1 MVKMFENMPWKNTS
15 DMLEFNNQKIADILL
30 PNTILI
36 LAGCALSVVG
46 NITVMHIH
54 WRKLNSADNFRK
66 FIPYLAL
73 SDCVGSVVCS
83 IVSTVHNFFWL
94 KWFNPTTCKV
104 GWALMMS
111 VQSISVSFLVIIA
124 FQRFFRIC
132 RPFKTGIPK
141 ITKCVYAMATVVSV
155 IVQSVPFS
163 YFADV
168 ISENTTDN
176 ITVFKCIR
184 YNELDIDTRLL
195 FGYKI
200 VELALEASMVLI
212 IIVLYYKSAVRLT
225 QLANKVKIPLHSA
238 EEKTLTTTVDFTT
251 EMNEESSITLGRSL
265 FYLQASTPNDS
276 AEDLSTAATTNYGT
290 TNKVYRKMKARNEKY
305 KRINCMFIL
314 ISSIVVLTYLPRIII
329 AVFEMNNSDFWQEFL
344 HDRNDENK
352 ELLIM
357 VSIYRLYM
365 ISFFINPI
373 VYSVMDLQFRKELR
387 LCCCP
392 CLES

>member
-1 MVKMFENMPWKNTS
+1 MLENTTCENIP
-15 DMLEFNNQKIADILL
+15 DMLEFNNQKIADMLL
-30 PNTILI
+30 PNTILM
-36 LAGCALSVVG
+36 LAGCALSIVG

-66 FIPYLAL
+66 FISYLAL
-73 SDCVGSVVCS
+73 SDCIGSVVCS
-83 IVSTVHNFFWL
+83 FIETVHNFFWL
-94 KWFNPTTCKV
+94 KWFNPITCKV
-104 GWALMMS
+104 GWVLMRS
-111 VQSISVSFLVIIA
+111 VQSISISFLAVIA

-141 ITKCVYAMATVVSV
+141 ITKCVSAMATVVFV
-155 IVQSVPFS
+155 IVQSVPFA

-184 YNELDIDTRLL
+184 YNELDIDTWWL

-200 VELALEASMVLI
+200 VETTLQASLVLI
-212 IIVLYYKSAVRLT
+212 IIALYYKSAARLT

-238 EEKTLTTTVDFTT
+238 AAKKMTNTPDFTT
-251 EMNEESSITLGRSL
+251 EMNEEISIAVGRSL
-265 FYLQASTPNDS
+265 FYIQAGSTNNS
-276 AEDLSTAATTNYGT
+276 AEDISAVVATNYGT
-290 TNKVYRKMKARNEKY
+290 TNRAYRKMKARNEKY

-314 ISSIVVLTYLPRIII
+314 ISIIVVLTYLPRIII
-329 AVFEMNNSDFWQEFL
+329 TVFEMKNFDFWQQFL
-344 HDRNDENK
+344 HDGNNANK

-357 VSIYRLYM
+357 VSLYRLYM

>member
-1 MVKMFENMPWKNTS
+1 MV
-15 DMLEFNNQKIADILL
+15 
-30 PNTILI
+30 
-36 LAGCALSVVG
+36 
-46 NITVMHIH
+46 TVI
-54 WRKLNSADNFRK
+54 F
-66 FIPYLAL
+66 
-73 SDCVGSVVCS
+73 
-83 IVSTVHNFFWL
+83 
-94 KWFNPTTCKV
+94 
-104 GWALMMS
+104 
-111 VQSISVSFLVIIA
+111 
-124 FQRFFRIC
+124 
-132 RPFKTGIPK
+132 
-141 ITKCVYAMATVVSV
+141 V
-155 IVQSVPFS
+155 IVQSVPFA

-200 VELALEASMVLI
+200 VEMSLQASMVLI
-212 IIVLYYKSAVRLT
+212 IIALYYKSAARLT
-225 QLANKVKIPLHSA
+225 QLANKVKSPFHSA
-238 EEKTLTTTVDFTT
+238 AATILTTTT

-265 FYLQASTPNDS
+265 FYLQAESTINDS
-276 AEDLSTAATTNYGT
+276 VEDISAATNYGT
-290 TNKVYRKMKARNEKY
+290 TNKAYRKMKARNEKY

-314 ISSIVVLTYLPRIII
+314 ISIIVVLTYLPMIII
-329 AVFEMNNSDFWQEFL
+329 TVFEMNNFDFWQEFL
-344 HDRNDENK
+344 HDRNNANK

-392 CLES
+392 CLEI

>member
-1 MVKMFENMPWKNTS
+1 MFENMTGKNTS
-15 DMLEFNNQKIADILL
+15 DTLEFNNQKIADILF
-30 PNTILI
+30 PNTILM

-73 SDCVGSVVCS
+73 SDFVGSIVCS
-83 IVSTVHNFFWL
+83 IVSTVQNFFWL

-104 GWALMMS
+104 GWVLMRS
-111 VQSISVSFLVIIA
+111 VQSISVSFLVVIA

-141 ITKCVYAMATVVSV
+141 ITKCVYAMATVVFV
-155 IVQSVPFS
+155 LVQSVPFA

-168 ISENTTDN
+168 ISENTIDN

-184 YNELDIDTRLL
+184 YNEKLDIDTRLQ
-195 FGYKI
+195 FGYKT
-200 VELALEASMVLI
+200 VEMSLQASMVLI
-212 IIVLYYKSAVRLT
+212 IIFLYYRSAVRLT

-238 EEKTLTTTVDFTT
+238 AATILTTTVDFTT
-251 EMNEESSITLGRSL
+251 EINEESSITLGRSI
-265 FYLQASTPNDS
+265 FYLQAGSTPNDS
-276 AEDLSTAATTNYGT
+276 AENISAAATTNYGT
-290 TNKVYRKMKARNEKY
+290 TNKAYRKMKARNEKY

-314 ISSIVVLTYLPRIII
+314 ISIIVVLTYLPRIII
-329 AVFEMNNSDFWQEFL
+329 AVFEMNNSDFWQEFV
-344 HDRNDENK
+344 HDRNDKNK

-373 VYSVMDLQFRKELR
+373 IYSVMDLQFRKELR
-387 LCCCP
+387 LCCFP
-392 CLES
+392 CLDG

>member
-1 MVKMFENMPWKNTS
+1 MVKMLENTS

-30 PNTILI
+30 PNTILM
-36 LAGCALSVVG
+36 LAGCALSIVG

-73 SDCVGSVVCS
+73 SDCIGSIVCS
-83 IVSTVHNFFWL
+83 IISTVHNFFWL

-104 GWALMMS
+104 RWVLMRS
-111 VQSISVSFLVIIA
+111 VQSISISFLVVVA

-141 ITKCVYAMATVVSV
+141 ITKCVYAMVTVVFV
-155 IVQSVPFS
+155 IVQSVPFA

-200 VELALEASMVLI
+200 VEMSLQASMVLI
-212 IIVLYYKSAVRLT
+212 IIALYYKSAARLT
-225 QLANKVKIPLHSA
+225 QLANKVKSPFHSA
-238 EEKTLTTTVDFTT
+238 AATILTTTT
-251 EMNEESSITLGRSL
+251 EMTEEISITLGRSL
-265 FYLQASTPNDS
+265 FYLQAESTTNDS
-276 AEDLSTAATTNYGT
+276 IEDISAAATTNYGT
-290 TNKVYRKMKARNEKY
+290 TNRAYRKMKARNEKY

-314 ISSIVVLTYLPRIII
+314 ISIIVVLTYLPRIII
-329 AVFEMNNSDFWQEFL
+329 SVFEMNNFDFWHEFL
-344 HDRNDENK
+344 HDGNNANK

>member
-1 MVKMFENMPWKNTS
+1 MFQNMT

-30 PNTILI
+30 PNTILM

-54 WRKLNSADNFRK
+54 WRKLNSGDNFRK

-83 IVSTVHNFFWL
+83 IVSTLQNFFWL

-104 GWALMMS
+104 GWALMKS
-111 VQSISVSFLVIIA
+111 VQSISISILVVIA

-141 ITKCVYAMATVVSV
+141 ITKCVYAMATVVFV
-155 IVQSVPFS
+155 IVQSAPYA

-195 FGYKI
+195 FGYRI
-200 VELALEASMVLI
+200 VEMSLQASMVLM
-212 IIVLYYKSAVRLT
+212 IIVLYYKSAARLK

-238 EEKTLTTTVDFTT
+238 AAKTLTTTGGFTT
-251 EMNEESSITLGRSL
+251 EMNEESSIALGRSL
-265 FYLQASTPNDS
+265 FYLQAGSTPNDS
-276 AEDLSTAATTNYGT
+276 AEDISAAATTNYGT
-290 TNKVYRKMKARNEKY
+290 TNKAYRKMKVRNDKY

-314 ISSIVVLTYLPRIII
+314 ISIIVVLTYLPRIII
-329 AVFEMNNSDFWQEFL
+329 AVFEMNNFEFWQEFV
-344 HDRNDENK
+344 HEGNDDNK

-392 CLES
+392 CKEI

>member
-1 MVKMFENMPWKNTS
+1 MFQNMT

-30 PNTILI
+30 PNTILM

-54 WRKLNSADNFRK
+54 WRKLNSGDNFRK

-83 IVSTVHNFFWL
+83 IISTLQNFFWL

-104 GWALMMS
+104 GWALMKS
-111 VQSISVSFLVIIA
+111 VQSISISILVVIA

-141 ITKCVYAMATVVSV
+141 ITKCVCAMATVVFV
-155 IVQSVPFS
+155 IFQSAPYA

-195 FGYKI
+195 YGYKI
-200 VELALEASMVLI
+200 AEMSLQASMVLM
-212 IIVLYYKSAVRLT
+212 IIVLYYKSAARLK

-238 EEKTLTTTVDFTT
+238 ASKTLTTTGDFTT
-251 EMNEESSITLGRSL
+251 DMNEESSITLGRSL
-265 FYLQASTPNDS
+265 FYLQAGS
-276 AEDLSTAATTNYGT
+276 AEDISAAATTNYGT
-290 TNKVYRKMKARNEKY
+290 TNKAYRKMKVRNDKY

-314 ISSIVVLTYLPRIII
+314 ISIIVVLTYLPRIII
-329 AVFEMNNSDFWQEFL
+329 AVFEMNNFEFWQEFV
-344 HDRNDENK
+344 HEGNDDNK

-373 VYSVMDLQFRKELR
+373 VYSVMDLQFRKELC

-392 CLES
+392 CKEI

>member
-1 MVKMFENMPWKNTS
+1 MV
-15 DMLEFNNQKIADILL
+15 
-30 PNTILI
+30 
-36 LAGCALSVVG
+36 
-46 NITVMHIH
+46 
-54 WRKLNSADNFRK
+54 
-66 FIPYLAL
+66 
-73 SDCVGSVVCS
+73 
-83 IVSTVHNFFWL
+83 
-94 KWFNPTTCKV
+94 
-104 GWALMMS
+104 
-111 VQSISVSFLVIIA
+111 
-124 FQRFFRIC
+124 
-132 RPFKTGIPK
+132 
-141 ITKCVYAMATVVSV
+141 TVVFV
-155 IVQSVPFS
+155 IVQSVPFA

-200 VELALEASMVLI
+200 VEMSLQASMVLI
-212 IIVLYYKSAVRLT
+212 IIALYYKSAARLT
-225 QLANKVKIPLHSA
+225 QLANKVKSPFHSA
-238 EEKTLTTTVDFTT
+238 AATILTTTT
-251 EMNEESSITLGRSL
+251 EMTEEISITLGRSL
-265 FYLQASTPNDS
+265 FYLQAESTTNDS
-276 AEDLSTAATTNYGT
+276 IEDISAAATTNYGT
-290 TNKVYRKMKARNEKY
+290 TNRAYRKMKARNEKY

-314 ISSIVVLTYLPRIII
+314 ISIIVVLTYLPRIII
-329 AVFEMNNSDFWQEFL
+329 SVFEMNNFDFWHEFL
-344 HDRNDENK
+344 HDGNNASK

>member
-1 MVKMFENMPWKNTS
+1 MLENTS

-30 PNTILI
+30 PNTILM
-36 LAGCALSVVG
+36 LAGCALSIVG

-73 SDCVGSVVCS
+73 SDCIGSIVCS
-83 IVSTVHNFFWL
+83 IISTVHNFFWL

-104 GWALMMS
+104 RWVLMRS
-111 VQSISVSFLVIIA
+111 VQSISISFLVVVA

-141 ITKCVYAMATVVSV
+141 ITKCVYAMVTVVFV
-155 IVQSVPFS
+155 IVQSVPFA

-200 VELALEASMVLI
+200 VEMSLQASMVLI
-212 IIVLYYKSAVRLT
+212 IIALYYKSAARLT
-225 QLANKVKIPLHSA
+225 QLANKVKSPFHSA
-238 EEKTLTTTVDFTT
+238 AATILTTTT
-251 EMNEESSITLGRSL
+251 EMTEEISITLGRSL
-265 FYLQASTPNDS
+265 FYLQAESTTNDS
-276 AEDLSTAATTNYGT
+276 IEDISAAATTNYGT
-290 TNKVYRKMKARNEKY
+290 TNRAYRKMKARNEKY

-314 ISSIVVLTYLPRIII
+314 ISIIVVLTYLPRIII
-329 AVFEMNNSDFWQEFL
+329 SVFEMNNFDFWHEFL
-344 HDRNDENK
+344 HDGNNANK

>member
-1 MVKMFENMPWKNTS
+1 MFENTTWKNIP
-15 DMLEFNNQKIADILL
+15 DMLEFNNQNISDILL
-30 PNTILI
+30 PNTILM
-36 LAGCALSVVG
+36 LVGCALSVVG

-54 WRKLNSADNFRK
+54 WRKLTSADSFRK
-66 FIPYLAL
+66 LIPYLAL
-73 SDCVGSVVCS
+73 SDCIGSIICC
-83 IVSTVHNFFWL
+83 IISTVQNFFWL
-94 KWFNPTTCKV
+94 KWFNSTTCKV
-104 GWALMMS
+104 GWVLMRS
-111 VQSISVSFLVIIA
+111 VKSISISFLVVIA

-141 ITKCVYAMATVVSV
+141 ITKCVYAMATVVF
-155 IVQSVPFS
+155 IILQSVPFA

-168 ISENTTDN
+168 ITENTTYN

-184 YNELDIDTRLL
+184 YNEIDMDTRLL

-200 VELALEASMVLI
+200 VEMSLQALMVLI
-212 IIVLYYKSAVRLT
+212 IIALYYKSAARLT

-238 EEKTLTTTVDFTT
+238 AAKKMTYTVDFTT
-251 EMNEESSITLGRSL
+251 EMNK
-265 FYLQASTPNDS
+265 QAGSTNNS
-276 AEDLSTAATTNYGT
+276 AEDISAVVTTNYGT
-290 TNKVYRKMKARNEKY
+290 TNKAYRKMKARNEKY

-314 ISSIVVLTYLPRIII
+314 ISIIVVLTYLPRIII
-329 AVFEMNNSDFWQEFL
+329 TVFEMNNSDFWEQFL
-344 HDRNDENK
+344 HDGNNENK

>member
-1 MVKMFENMPWKNTS
+1 MVKMLENTS

-30 PNTILI
+30 PNTILM
-36 LAGCALSVVG
+36 LAGCALSIVG

-73 SDCVGSVVCS
+73 SDCIGSIVCS
-83 IVSTVHNFFWL
+83 IISTVHNFFWL

-104 GWALMMS
+104 RWVLMRS
-111 VQSISVSFLVIIA
+111 VQSISISFLVVVA

-141 ITKCVYAMATVVSV
+141 ITKCVYAMVTVVFV
-155 IVQSVPFS
+155 IVQSVPFA

-200 VELALEASMVLI
+200 VEMSLQASMVLI
-212 IIVLYYKSAVRLT
+212 IIALYYKSAARLT
-225 QLANKVKIPLHSA
+225 QLANKVKSPFHSA
-238 EEKTLTTTVDFTT
+238 AATILTTTT
-251 EMNEESSITLGRSL
+251 EMTEEISITLGRSL
-265 FYLQASTPNDS
+265 FYLQAESTTNDS
-276 AEDLSTAATTNYGT
+276 IEDISAAATTNYGT
-290 TNKVYRKMKARNEKY
+290 TNRAYRKMKARNEKY

-314 ISSIVVLTYLPRIII
+314 ISIIVVLTYLPRIII
-329 AVFEMNNSDFWQEFL
+329 SVFEMNNFDFWHEFL
-344 HDRNDENK
+344 HDGNNASK